1 MKNLKVKKK
10 LWSMFFVL
18 ILLMMIPM
26 AVNSIGLGRI
36 TDRYR
41 TFVEQNYLAEIYVY
55 NIRLEMDMGVK
66 NILLAA
72 EVSTSADMEN
82 YLASAEESLNR
93 VGEYIEWFKTS
104 YEGDISK
111 ILEYDDVRLQA
122 VDLRP
127 EIFEAIRENTPKG
140 DARAAQLL
148 ADYNKALEQ
157 AGAKITEFAQQLSVN
172 SKDMF
177 TRSMGVKEGI
187 VLFQKEC
194 FVVAIIL
201 SAIMVA
207 VTTKAVLKP
216 IQEID
221 HAIDKMR
228 SGDFSAEI
236 TYTSRDELGHMAENM
251 RAMLI
256 SLREITHDQMKMM
269 MGMAEGNFAVKS
281 KDESIYIGEF
291 KILYDAIQE
300 IKKRLGETFV
310 QVQQVARLVTAGSD
324 QVSAGAQH
332 LAHGAMQQASS
343 IEQLAATITEITQ
356 QIKDTAEFSEGSR
369 EDTLRIQK
377 EAAKSNEDMQELL
390 KAMGDISENSAQ
402 ISKIVKTIEDIAFQT
417 NILSLNAAVEAARA
431 GVAGKGF
438 AVVADEVRNLASKS
452 ADASKST
459 AALIENSLSAVQRG
473 REITDK
479 TAESLTRV
487 IADINKV
494 AESITHIAQEAMT
507 QANSVGQI
515 SIGVDQISGV
525 VQTTSATSQE
535 GAASSEEL
543 SSQAQVLKHLMSQFR
558 WDEDLIQLEE
568 QEDNGANEALP
579 AHALSQPD
587 SSKY

>member
-55 NIRLEMDMGVK
+55 NIRLEMDTGVK

-72 EVSTSADMEN
+72 EASTSADMEN

-111 ILEYDDVRLQA
+111 ILEYDEVRLQA
-122 VDLRP
+122 VDSRP

-207 VTTKAVLKP
+207 VTTKALLKP

-228 SGDFSAEI
+228 SGDFSAEV

-256 SLREITHDQMKMM
+256 SLREIVHDQMEMM
-269 MGMAEGNFAVKS
+269 MEMAEGNFAVKS

-310 QVQQVARLVTAGSD
+310 QVQQVARRVTAGSD

-332 LAHGAMQQASS
+332 LAQGATQQASS

>member
-55 NIRLEMDMGVK
+55 NIRLEMDTGVK

-72 EVSTSADMEN
+72 EASTSADMEN
-82 YLASAEESLNR
+82 YLASAEESLNQ

-310 QVQQVARLVTAGSD
+310 QVQQVARRVTAGSD

-332 LAHGAMQQASS
+332 LAQGAMQQASS

-568 QEDNGANEALP
+568 QEDNSANEALP
-579 AHALSQPD
+579 AHALSKPD

>member
-1 MKNLKVKKK
+1 
-10 LWSMFFVL
+10 MFFVL

-55 NIRLEMDMGVK
+55 NIRLEMSTGVK

-72 EVSTSADMEN
+72 EASTSADMET
-82 YLASAEESLNR
+82 YLASAEESMNQ

-111 ILEYDDVRLQA
+111 ILEYDEVRLQA

-148 ADYNKALEQ
+148 TDYNKASEE
-157 AGAKITEFAQQLSVN
+157 AGAKITEFAQQLSAN

-207 VTTKAVLKP
+207 VTTKALLKP

-228 SGDFSAEI
+228 SGDFSAEV
-236 TYTSRDELGHMAENM
+236 TYTSRDELGRMAENM

-256 SLREITHDQMKMM
+256 SLREIVHDQMEMM

-310 QVQQVARLVTAGSD
+310 QVQQVARRVTAGSD

-332 LAHGAMQQASS
+332 LAQGATQQASS

-535 GAASSEEL
+535 GAASSEDL

>member
-55 NIRLEMDMGVK
+55 NIRLEMDTGVK

-72 EVSTSADMEN
+72 EASTSADMEN

-111 ILEYDDVRLQA
+111 ILEYDEVRLQA
-122 VDLRP
+122 VDSRP

-207 VTTKAVLKP
+207 VTTKALLKP

-228 SGDFSAEI
+228 SGDFSAEV

-256 SLREITHDQMKMM
+256 SLREIVHDQMEMM

-568 QEDNGANEALP
+568 QEDNSANEALP

>member
-55 NIRLEMDMGVK
+55 NIRLEMDTGVK

-72 EVSTSADMEN
+72 EASTSADMEN
-82 YLASAEESLNR
+82 YLASAEESLNQ

-310 QVQQVARLVTAGSD
+310 QVQQVARRVTAGSD

-332 LAHGAMQQASS
+332 LAQGATQQASS

-579 AHALSQPD
+579 AHALSKPD

>member
-1 MKNLKVKKK
+1 
-10 LWSMFFVL
+10 MFFVL

-55 NIRLEMDMGVK
+55 NIRLEMDTGVK

-72 EVSTSADMEN
+72 EASTSADMEN

-236 TYTSRDELGHMAENM
+236 TYTSRDELGRMAENM

-256 SLREITHDQMKMM
+256 SLREIVHDQMEMM

-310 QVQQVARLVTAGSD
+310 QVQQVARRVTAGSD

-332 LAHGAMQQASS
+332 LAQGAMQQASS

-479 TAESLTRV
+479 TAESLTHV

-568 QEDNGANEALP
+568 QEDNSANEALP
-579 AHALSQPD
+579 AHALSKPD

>member
-10 LWSMFFVL
+10 LWLMFFVL

-55 NIRLEMDMGVK
+55 NIRLEMDTGVK

-72 EVSTSADMEN
+72 EASTRADMEN

-310 QVQQVARLVTAGSD
+310 QVQQVARRVTAGSD

-332 LAHGAMQQASS
+332 LAQGATQQASS

-535 GAASSEEL
+535 GAASSEDL

>member
-1 MKNLKVKKK
+1 
-10 LWSMFFVL
+10 MFFVL

-55 NIRLEMDMGVK
+55 NIRLEMNTGVK

-72 EVSTSADMEN
+72 EASTSADMET
-82 YLASAEESLNR
+82 YLASAEESLNQ

-111 ILEYDDVRLQA
+111 ILEYDEVRLQA

-148 ADYNKALEQ
+148 ADYNKASEE
-157 AGAKITEFAQQLSVN
+157 AGAKITEFAQQLSAN

-207 VTTKAVLKP
+207 VTTKALLKP

-228 SGDFSAEI
+228 SGDFSAEV
-236 TYTSRDELGHMAENM
+236 TYTSRDELGRMAENM

-256 SLREITHDQMKMM
+256 SLREIVHDQMEMM

-310 QVQQVARLVTAGSD
+310 QVQQVARRVTAGSD

-332 LAHGAMQQASS
+332 LAQGATQQASS

>member
-1 MKNLKVKKK
+1 
-10 LWSMFFVL
+10 
-18 ILLMMIPM
+18 MMIPM

-55 NIRLEMDMGVK
+55 NIRLEMDTGVK

-72 EVSTSADMEN
+72 EASTSADMEN
-82 YLASAEESLNR
+82 YLASAEESLNQ

-310 QVQQVARLVTAGSD
+310 QVQQVARRVTAGSD

-332 LAHGAMQQASS
+332 LAQGATQQASS

-535 GAASSEEL
+535 GAASSEDL

>member
-1 MKNLKVKKK
+1 
-10 LWSMFFVL
+10 MFFVL

-82 YLASAEESLNR
+82 YLASAEESLNQ

-236 TYTSRDELGHMAENM
+236 TYTSRDELGRMAENM

-256 SLREITHDQMKMM
+256 SLREIVHDQMEMM

-310 QVQQVARLVTAGSD
+310 QVQQVARRVTAGSD

-332 LAHGAMQQASS
+332 LAQGATQQASS

>member
-1 MKNLKVKKK
+1 
-10 LWSMFFVL
+10 MFFVL

-55 NIRLEMDMGVK
+55 NIRLEMDTGVK

-72 EVSTSADMEN
+72 EASTSADMEN
-82 YLASAEESLNR
+82 YLASAEESLNQ

-310 QVQQVARLVTAGSD
+310 QVQQVARRVTAGSD

-332 LAHGAMQQASS
+332 LAQGATQQASS

-543 SSQAQVLKHLMSQFR
+543 SSQAQVLKRLMSQFR

>member
-1 MKNLKVKKK
+1 
-10 LWSMFFVL
+10 MFFVL

-55 NIRLEMDMGVK
+55 NIRLEMDTGVK

-72 EVSTSADMEN
+72 EASTSADMEN
-82 YLASAEESLNR
+82 YLASAEESLNQ

-568 QEDNGANEALP
+568 QEDNSANEALP

>member
-55 NIRLEMDMGVK
+55 NIRLEMDTGVK

-72 EVSTSADMEN
+72 EASTSADMEN

-111 ILEYDDVRLQA
+111 ILEYDEVRLQA
-122 VDLRP
+122 VDSRP

-207 VTTKAVLKP
+207 VTTKALLKP

-228 SGDFSAEI
+228 SGDFSAEV

-256 SLREITHDQMKMM
+256 SLREIVHDQMEVM

-568 QEDNGANEALP
+568 QEDNSANEALP

>member
-55 NIRLEMDMGVK
+55 NIRLEMDTGVK

-72 EVSTSADMEN
+72 EASTSADMEN

-148 ADYNKALEQ
+148 ADYNKTLEQ

-568 QEDNGANEALP
+568 QEDNSANEALP

>member
-55 NIRLEMDMGVK
+55 NIRLEMDTGVK

-72 EVSTSADMEN
+72 EASTSADMEN
-82 YLASAEESLNR
+82 YLASAEESLNQ

-148 ADYNKALEQ
+148 ADYNKTLEQ

-479 TAESLTRV
+479 TAESLTHV

-568 QEDNGANEALP
+568 QEDNSANEALP
-579 AHALSQPD
+579 AHALSKPD

>member
-10 LWSMFFVL
+10 LWSIFFVL

-55 NIRLEMDMGVK
+55 NIRLEMDTGVK

-72 EVSTSADMEN
+72 EASTSADMEN
-82 YLASAEESLNR
+82 YLASAEESLNQ

-568 QEDNGANEALP
+568 QEDNGANQALP
-579 AHALSQPD
+579 AHALSKPD

>member
-55 NIRLEMDMGVK
+55 NIRLEMDTGVK

-72 EVSTSADMEN
+72 EASTSADMEN

-140 DARAAQLL
+140 DARAAQLF

-236 TYTSRDELGHMAENM
+236 TYTSRDELGRMAENM

-256 SLREITHDQMKMM
+256 SLREIVHDQMEMM

-310 QVQQVARLVTAGSD
+310 QVQQVARRVTAGSD

-332 LAHGAMQQASS
+332 LAQGATQQASS

>member
-1 MKNLKVKKK
+1 
-10 LWSMFFVL
+10 MFFVL

-55 NIRLEMDMGVK
+55 NIRLEMDTGVK

-72 EVSTSADMEN
+72 EASTSADMEN
-82 YLASAEESLNR
+82 YLASAEESLNQ

-148 ADYNKALEQ
+148 ADYNKTLEQ

-568 QEDNGANEALP
+568 QEDNSANQALP
-579 AHALSQPD
+579 AHALSKPD

>member
-55 NIRLEMDMGVK
+55 NIRLEMDTGVK

-72 EVSTSADMEN
+72 EASTSADMEN

-479 TAESLTRV
+479 TAESLTHV

>member
-55 NIRLEMDMGVK
+55 NIRLEMDTGVK

-72 EVSTSADMEN
+72 EASTRADMEN

-332 LAHGAMQQASS
+332 LAQGATQQASS

>member
-55 NIRLEMDMGVK
+55 NIRLEMDTGVK

-72 EVSTSADMEN
+72 EASTSADMEN

-310 QVQQVARLVTAGSD
+310 QVQQVARRVTAGSD

-332 LAHGAMQQASS
+332 LAQGATQQASS

>member
-55 NIRLEMDMGVK
+55 NIRLEMDTGVK

-72 EVSTSADMEN
+72 EASTSADMEN
-82 YLASAEESLNR
+82 YLASAEESLNQ

-310 QVQQVARLVTAGSD
+310 QVQQVARRVTAGSD

-332 LAHGAMQQASS
+332 LAQGATQQASS

-479 TAESLTRV
+479 TAESLTHV

>member
-55 NIRLEMDMGVK
+55 NIRLEMDTGVK

-72 EVSTSADMEN
+72 EASTSADMEN

-236 TYTSRDELGHMAENM
+236 TYTSRDELGRMAENM

-256 SLREITHDQMKMM
+256 SLREIVHDQMEMM

-310 QVQQVARLVTAGSD
+310 QVQQVARRVTAGSD

-332 LAHGAMQQASS
+332 LAQGATQQASS

>member
-55 NIRLEMDMGVK
+55 NIRLEMDTGVK

-72 EVSTSADMEN
+72 EASTSADMEN

-236 TYTSRDELGHMAENM
+236 TYTSRDELGRMAENM

-256 SLREITHDQMKMM
+256 SLREIVHDQMEMM

-310 QVQQVARLVTAGSD
+310 QVQQVARRVTAGSD

-332 LAHGAMQQASS
+332 LAQGATQQASS

-479 TAESLTRV
+479 TAESLTHV

-579 AHALSQPD
+579 AHAL
-587 SSKY
+587 

>member
-1 MKNLKVKKK
+1 
-10 LWSMFFVL
+10 MFFVL

-55 NIRLEMDMGVK
+55 NIRLEMDTGVK

-72 EVSTSADMEN
+72 EASTSADMEN
-82 YLASAEESLNR
+82 YLASAEESLNQ

-310 QVQQVARLVTAGSD
+310 QVQQVARRVTAGSD

-332 LAHGAMQQASS
+332 LAQGATQQASS

-568 QEDNGANEALP
+568 QEDNSANEALP

>member
-310 QVQQVARLVTAGSD
+310 QVQQVARRVTAGSD

-332 LAHGAMQQASS
+332 LAQGATQQASS

>member
-55 NIRLEMDMGVK
+55 NIRLEMDTGVK

-72 EVSTSADMEN
+72 EASTSADMEN

-236 TYTSRDELGHMAENM
+236 TYTSRDELGRMAENM

-256 SLREITHDQMKMM
+256 SLREIVHDQMEMM

-332 LAHGAMQQASS
+332 LAQGATQQASS

-568 QEDNGANEALP
+568 QEDNSANEALP
-579 AHALSQPD
+579 AHALSKPD

>member
-55 NIRLEMDMGVK
+55 NIRLEMDTGVK

-72 EVSTSADMEN
+72 EASTSADMEN

-236 TYTSRDELGHMAENM
+236 TYTSRDELGRMAENM

-256 SLREITHDQMKMM
+256 SLREITHDQMEMM

-479 TAESLTRV
+479 TAESLTHV

-568 QEDNGANEALP
+568 QEDNSANEALP
-579 AHALSQPD
+579 AHALSKPD

>member
-55 NIRLEMDMGVK
+55 NIRLEMDTGVK

-72 EVSTSADMEN
+72 EASTSADMEN
-82 YLASAEESLNR
+82 YLASAEESLNQ

-148 ADYNKALEQ
+148 ADYNKTLEQ

-236 TYTSRDELGHMAENM
+236 TYTSSDELGHMAENM

>member
-1 MKNLKVKKK
+1 
-10 LWSMFFVL
+10 MFFVL

-55 NIRLEMDMGVK
+55 NIRLEMDTGVK

-72 EVSTSADMEN
+72 EASTSADMEN

-479 TAESLTRV
+479 TAESLTHV

>member
-55 NIRLEMDMGVK
+55 NIRLEMDTGVK

-72 EVSTSADMEN
+72 EASTSADMEN
-82 YLASAEESLNR
+82 YLASAEESLNQ
-93 VGEYIEWFKTS
+93 VGEYIAWFKTS

-568 QEDNGANEALP
+568 QEDNSANEALP

>member
-55 NIRLEMDMGVK
+55 NIRLEMDTGVK

-72 EVSTSADMEN
+72 EASTSADMEN
-82 YLASAEESLNR
+82 YLASAEESLNQ

-207 VTTKAVLKP
+207 VTTKALLKP

-228 SGDFSAEI
+228 SGDFSAEV

-256 SLREITHDQMKMM
+256 SLREITHDQMEMM

-310 QVQQVARLVTAGSD
+310 QVQQVARRVTAGSD

-332 LAHGAMQQASS
+332 LAQGATQQASS

-479 TAESLTRV
+479 TAESLTHV

>member
-1 MKNLKVKKK
+1 
-10 LWSMFFVL
+10 MFFVL

-55 NIRLEMDMGVK
+55 NIRLEMDTGVK

-72 EVSTSADMEN
+72 EASTSADMEN

-236 TYTSRDELGHMAENM
+236 TYTSRDELGRMAENM

-256 SLREITHDQMKMM
+256 SLREITHDQMEMM

-479 TAESLTRV
+479 TAESLTHV

-568 QEDNGANEALP
+568 QEDNSANEALP
-579 AHALSQPD
+579 AHALSKPD

>member
-55 NIRLEMDMGVK
+55 NIRLEMDTGVK

-72 EVSTSADMEN
+72 EASTSADMEN

-236 TYTSRDELGHMAENM
+236 TYTSRDELGRMAENM

-256 SLREITHDQMKMM
+256 SLREIVHDQMEMM

-332 LAHGAMQQASS
+332 LAQGATQQASS

-479 TAESLTRV
+479 TAESLTHV

-568 QEDNGANEALP
+568 QEDNSANEALP
-579 AHALSQPD
+579 AHALSKPD

>member
-1 MKNLKVKKK
+1 
-10 LWSMFFVL
+10 MFFVL

-55 NIRLEMDMGVK
+55 NIRLEMSTGVK

-72 EVSTSADMEN
+72 EASTSADMET
-82 YLASAEESLNR
+82 YLASAEESMNQ

-111 ILEYDDVRLQA
+111 ILEYDEVRLQA

-148 ADYNKALEQ
+148 TDYNKASEE
-157 AGAKITEFAQQLSVN
+157 AGAKITEFAQQLSAN

-228 SGDFSAEI
+228 SGDFSAEV
-236 TYTSRDELGHMAENM
+236 TYTSRDELGRMAENM

-256 SLREITHDQMKMM
+256 SLREIVHDQMEMM

-310 QVQQVARLVTAGSD
+310 QVQQVARRVTAGSD

-332 LAHGAMQQASS
+332 LAQGATQQASS

-535 GAASSEEL
+535 GAASSEDL

>member
-1 MKNLKVKKK
+1 
-10 LWSMFFVL
+10 MFFVL

-55 NIRLEMDMGVK
+55 NIRLEMDTGVK

-72 EVSTSADMEN
+72 EASTSADMEN

-236 TYTSRDELGHMAENM
+236 TYTSRDELGRMAENM

-256 SLREITHDQMKMM
+256 SLREIVHDQMEMM

-310 QVQQVARLVTAGSD
+310 QVQQVARRVTAGSD

-332 LAHGAMQQASS
+332 LAQGATQQASS

-459 AALIENSLSAVQRG
+459 EALIENSLSAVQRG

>member
-55 NIRLEMDMGVK
+55 NIRLEMDTGVK

-72 EVSTSADMEN
+72 EASTSADMEN

-157 AGAKITEFAQQLSVN
+157 AGAKITEFAQHLSVN

-236 TYTSRDELGHMAENM
+236 TYTSRDELGRMAENM

-256 SLREITHDQMKMM
+256 SLREIVHDQMEMM

>member
-10 LWSMFFVL
+10 LWSIFFVL

-55 NIRLEMDMGVK
+55 NIRLEMDTGVK

-72 EVSTSADMEN
+72 EASTSADMEN
-82 YLASAEESLNR
+82 YLASAEESLNQ

-568 QEDNGANEALP
+568 QEDNGANEAL
-579 AHALSQPD
+579 SQPD